1 MIFQFQA
8 GDVTLFD
15 EDREYFE
22 KRLSPLKKYM
32 GSVSEKDST
41 DTINAEIK
49 FDKKKHHS
57 GERFAAVATI
67 TCKNMGTL
75 RAEVDAENIRK
86 LADLLH
92 ENFKIQ
98 ISKAHDKMVRK

>member
-15 EDREYFE
+15 EDKAYFE
-22 KRLSPLKKYM
+22 KRLNPLKKYM
-32 GSVSEKDST
+32 GSVSDKDST
-41 DTINAEIK
+41 DTINTEIK
-49 FDKKKHHS
+49 LEKTKHHS
-57 GERFAAVATI
+57 GDRFAAVANI

-75 RAEVDAENIRK
+75 RAEVEADNIRK
-86 LADLLH
+86 LADMLH
-92 ENFKIQ
+92 DNFKIQ